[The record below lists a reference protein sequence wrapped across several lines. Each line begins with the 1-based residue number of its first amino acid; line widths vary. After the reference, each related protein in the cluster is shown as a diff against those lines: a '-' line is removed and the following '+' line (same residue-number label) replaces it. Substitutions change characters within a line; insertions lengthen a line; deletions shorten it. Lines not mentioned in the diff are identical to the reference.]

1 MAEAVAQA
9 AGPPARNGHGVT
21 PVRKDRSNA
30 VPHARQADAWTNWMQ
45 DMPASTIRT
54 IPIKHCNFEAKVRT
68 AGSGPP
74 LVYLHAAG
82 GPIWD
87 PFVEWLTQDY
97 TVYAP
102 HHPGTGET
110 VRESIYAVESLWDLV
125 LIYDELF
132 DALKLDTIPIIGTS
146 FGGMMAC
153 ELAAH
158 RPERISRMV
167 VLDPI
172 GLWRDDAPV
181 APYML
186 MPPDKLL
193 ATLYKDLESEP
204 VKAQIKMPDDPDEV
218 AVMTADLVWAL
229 GATGKFVWPIPDKGL
244 KKRLHRVTAPTLI
257 VWGED
262 DALVSAVYAK
272 EFAARIANSRVEIIK
287 DCGHVPQVER
297 LDALKPLVANFLAA
311 QRVAATA

>member
-1 MAEAVAQA
+1 MATSSV
-9 AGPPARNGHGVT
+9 
-21 PVRKDRSNA
+21 
-30 VPHARQADAWTNWMQ
+30 
-45 DMPASTIRT
+45 RT
-54 IPIKHCNFEAKVRT
+54 IPIRHCDFEAKVKT

-87 PFVEWLTQDY
+87 DFVEGLSERF

-110 VRESIYAVESLWDLV
+110 VRESIYAVQSLWDLV
-125 LIYDELF
+125 LIYDEIF
-132 DALKLDTIPIIGTS
+132 DALGLASVPVIGTS

-158 RPERISRMV
+158 RPERVSKMV
-167 VLDPI
+167 LLDPI

-181 APYML
+181 APYMV
-186 MPPDKLL
+186 MSPEKLL
-193 ATLYKDLESEP
+193 ATLYKHLDAAP
-204 VKAQIKMPDDPDEV
+204 VQKAIKMPDDPKEA
-218 AVMTADLVWAL
+218 AVVTADLIWAL

-244 KKRLHRVTAPTLI
+244 KRRLHRVTADTLI

-262 DALVSAVYAK
+262 DALISSVYAR
-272 EFAARIANSRVEIIK
+272 EFAARIAKARVEIIK

-297 LDALKPLVANFLAA
+297 LDVLRPMVTSFLAA
-311 QRVAATA
+311 

>member
-1 MAEAVAQA
+1 
-9 AGPPARNGHGVT
+9 
-21 PVRKDRSNA
+21 
-30 VPHARQADAWTNWMQ
+30 
-45 DMPASTIRT
+45 
-54 IPIKHCNFEAKVRT
+54 
-68 AGSGPP
+68 

-87 PFVEWLTQDY
+87 PFVEGLTERY

-110 VRESIYAVESLWDLV
+110 ARDSIHAVDSLWDLV
-125 LIYDELF
+125 LIYDEIF
-132 DALKLDTIPIIGTS
+132 DALDLGSVPIVGTS

-158 RPERISRMV
+158 RPERVSQMV
-167 VLDPI
+167 LLDPI

-186 MPPDKLL
+186 MPPEKLV
-193 ATLYKDLESEP
+193 ATLYKNLGSP
-204 VKAQIKMPDDPDEV
+204 AVQAALKMPDDPKAI
-218 AVMTADLVWAL
+218 AVGIADLVWSL

-244 KKRLHRVTAPTLI
+244 KKRLHRVKADTLI
-257 VWGED
+257 IWGDD
-262 DALVSAVYAK
+262 DALISSVYAK
-272 EFAARIANSRVEIIK
+272 EFADRIANSRIEIIA

-297 LDALKPLVANFLAA
+297 LEAVAPLVTNFLHA
-311 QRVAATA
+311 

>member
-1 MAEAVAQA
+1 MATTSSV
-9 AGPPARNGHGVT
+9 
-21 PVRKDRSNA
+21 
-30 VPHARQADAWTNWMQ
+30 
-45 DMPASTIRT
+45 RT
-54 IPIKHCNFEAKVRT
+54 IPIRHCDFEAKVKT

-87 PFVEWLTQDY
+87 DFVEGLAERF

-110 VRESIYAVESLWDLV
+110 VRESIYAVQSLWDLV
-125 LIYDELF
+125 LIYDEIF
-132 DALKLDTIPIIGTS
+132 DALGLASVPVIGTS

-158 RPERISRMV
+158 RPERVSKMV
-167 VLDPI
+167 LLDPI

-181 APYML
+181 APYMV
-186 MPPDKLL
+186 MSPEKLL
-193 ATLYKDLESEP
+193 ATLYKHLDAAP
-204 VKAQIKMPDDPDEV
+204 VQKAIKMPEDPKAA
-218 AVMTADLVWAL
+218 AVVIADLIWAL

-244 KKRLHRVTAPTLI
+244 KRRLHRVTADTLI

-262 DALVSAVYAK
+262 DALVSSVYAK
-272 EFAARIANSRVEIIK
+272 EFAARIAKARVEIIK

-297 LDALKPLVANFLAA
+297 LDVLRPMVTSFLAA
-311 QRVAATA
+311 

>member
-1 MAEAVAQA
+1 MDMAI
-9 AGPPARNGHGVT
+9 
-21 PVRKDRSNA
+21 
-30 VPHARQADAWTNWMQ
+30 
-45 DMPASTIRT
+45 STIKT
-54 IPIKHCNFEAKVRT
+54 IPIKHCNFEAKVKT

-87 PFVEWLTQDY
+87 PFVEWLTERY
-97 TVYAP
+97 TVFAP

-110 VRESIYAVESLWDLV
+110 ARDAIYAVESLWDLV
-125 LIYDELF
+125 LIYDEIL
-132 DALKLDTIPIIGTS
+132 DALNLPSVPVIGTS
-146 FGGMMAC
+146 YGGMMAC

-158 RPERISRMV
+158 RPERVSKMV

-172 GLWRDDAPV
+172 GLWREDAPV
-181 APYML
+181 AQYML
-186 MPPDKLL
+186 MPPEKLV
-193 ATLYKDLESEP
+193 ATLYKHLDSEP
-204 VKAQIKMPDDPDEV
+204 VKNALKMPDDPKEA
-218 AVMTADLVWAL
+218 AVVTADLVWAL

-244 KKRLHRVTAPTLI
+244 KKRLHRVKAQTLI

-262 DALVSAVYAK
+262 DALVSSIYAK

-297 LDALKPLVANFLAA
+297 LDVLKPLVAKFLEA
-311 QRVAATA
+311 

>member
-1 MAEAVAQA
+1 MA
-9 AGPPARNGHGVT
+9 T
-21 PVRKDRSNA
+21 PNV
-30 VPHARQADAWTNWMQ
+30 
-45 DMPASTIRT
+45 RT
-54 IPIKHCNFEAKVRT
+54 IPIRHCDFEAKVKT

-87 PFVEWLTQDY
+87 DFVEGLTERF

-110 VRESIYAVESLWDLV
+110 VRELIYAVQSLWDLV
-125 LIYDELF
+125 LIYDEIF
-132 DALKLDTIPIIGTS
+132 NALGLASVPVVGTS

-158 RPERISRMV
+158 RPERVSKMV
-167 VLDPI
+167 LLDPI

-181 APYML
+181 APYMV
-186 MPPDKLL
+186 MSPDKLL
-193 ATLYKDLESEP
+193 ATLYKHLDAAP
-204 VKAQIKMPDDPDEV
+204 VQKAIKMPEDPKEA
-218 AVMTADLVWAL
+218 AVVIADLIWAL

-244 KKRLHRVTAPTLI
+244 KRRLHRVTADTLI

-262 DALVSAVYAK
+262 DALVSSVYAA
-272 EFAARIANSRVEIIK
+272 EFAARIAKARVEIIK

-297 LDALKPLVANFLAA
+297 LDVLRPMVTSFLAA
-311 QRVAATA
+311 

>member
-1 MAEAVAQA
+1 M
-9 AGPPARNGHGVT
+9 VT
-21 PVRKDRSNA
+21 ATVK
-30 VPHARQADAWTNWMQ
+30 
-45 DMPASTIRT
+45 T
-54 IPIKHCNFEAKVRT
+54 IPIRHCNFEAKVKT
-68 AGSGPP
+68 AGNGPP
-74 LVYLHAAG
+74 LLYLHAAG

-87 PFVEWLTQDY
+87 PFVERLCGKY

-110 VRESIYAVESLWDLV
+110 ARDAIHLVDSLWDLV
-125 LIYDELF
+125 LIYDELL
-132 DALKLDTIPIIGTS
+132 DALNLKSVPVIGTS

-158 RPERISRMV
+158 QPDRISKMV

-186 MPPDKLL
+186 MPAEKLL
-193 ATLYKDLESEP
+193 ATLYKDLDSLP
-204 VKAQIKMPDDPDEV
+204 VQKAIKMPDDPKEA
-218 AVMTADLVWAL
+218 AVVTADLVWAL

-244 KKRLHRVTAPTLI
+244 KKRMHRIKADTLI

-262 DALVSAVYAK
+262 DALISSVYAK
-272 EFAARIANSRVEIIK
+272 EFASRIAKSRVEIIK

-297 LDALKPLVANFLAA
+297 LEVLGPMVEKFLG
-311 QRVAATA
+311 V

>member
-1 MAEAVAQA
+1 MVA
-9 AGPPARNGHGVT
+9 
-21 PVRKDRSNA
+21 
-30 VPHARQADAWTNWMQ
+30 
-45 DMPASTIRT
+45 TIKT
-54 IPIKHCNFEAKVRT
+54 LPLKHCQFEAKVKT

-87 PFVEWLTQDY
+87 DFVAGLSKHF

-102 HHPGTGET
+102 HHPGTGDT
-110 VRESIYAVESLWDLV
+110 LRESIYSVESLWDLV

-132 DALKLDTIPIIGTS
+132 DALNLNSVPVIGTS

-158 RPERISRMV
+158 RPERISKL
-167 VLDPI
+167 VLLAPI

-186 MPPDKLL
+186 MPPEKLA
-193 ATLYKDLESEP
+193 ATLYKDLSSEP
-204 VKAQIKMPDDPDEV
+204 VQKVLQMPADADE
-218 AVMTADLVWAL
+218 AATALADLVWAL
-229 GATGKFVWPIPDKGL
+229 GATGKFIWPIPDKGL
-244 KKRLHRVTAPTLI
+244 KKRMHRIKAKTLI

-262 DALVSAVYAK
+262 DALISPIYAN
-272 EFAARIANSRVEIIK
+272 EFASRIVNSQVEIIK
-287 DCGHVPQVER
+287 DCGHVPQVEQ
-297 LDALKPLVANFLAA
+297 LPELGPLVTRFLAA
-311 QRVAATA
+311 

>member
-1 MAEAVAQA
+1 M
-9 AGPPARNGHGVT
+9 VT
-21 PVRKDRSNA
+21 ATVK
-30 VPHARQADAWTNWMQ
+30 
-45 DMPASTIRT
+45 T
-54 IPIKHCNFEAKVRT
+54 IPIRHCNFEAKVKT
-68 AGSGPP
+68 AGNGPP
-74 LVYLHAAG
+74 LLYLHAAG

-87 PFVEWLTQDY
+87 PFVEGLCEQF

-110 VRESIYAVESLWDLV
+110 ARDAIYTVDSLWDLV
-125 LIYDELF
+125 LIYEEIL
-132 DALKLDTIPIIGTS
+132 DALNLTSVPVIGTS

-158 RPERISRMV
+158 RPDRVSKMI

-186 MPPDKLL
+186 MPPEKLL
-193 ATLYKDLESEP
+193 ATLYKHLDSEP
-204 VKAQIKMPDDPDEV
+204 VQQAIKMPDDPKEV
-218 AVMTADLVWAL
+218 AVITADLVWAL

-244 KKRLHRVTAPTLI
+244 KKRLHRVKAPTMI

-297 LDALKPLVANFLAA
+297 LDVLRPLVANFLAS
-311 QRVAATA
+311 

>member
-1 MAEAVAQA
+1 MATSSV
-9 AGPPARNGHGVT
+9 
-21 PVRKDRSNA
+21 
-30 VPHARQADAWTNWMQ
+30 
-45 DMPASTIRT
+45 RT
-54 IPIKHCNFEAKVRT
+54 IPIRHCDFEAKVKT

-87 PFVEWLTQDY
+87 DFVEGLTERF

-110 VRESIYAVESLWDLV
+110 VRESIYAVQSLWDLV
-125 LIYDELF
+125 LIYDEIF
-132 DALKLDTIPIIGTS
+132 DALGLASVPVVGTS

-158 RPERISRMV
+158 RPERVSKMV
-167 VLDPI
+167 LLDPI

-181 APYML
+181 APYMV
-186 MPPDKLL
+186 MSPEKLL
-193 ATLYKDLESEP
+193 ATLYKHLDAAP
-204 VKAQIKMPDDPDEV
+204 VQKAIKMPDDPKEA
-218 AVMTADLVWAL
+218 AVVTADLIWSL

-244 KKRLHRVTAPTLI
+244 KRRLHRVTADTLI

-262 DALVSAVYAK
+262 DALVSSVYAR
-272 EFAARIANSRVEIIK
+272 EFAARIANARVEIIK

-297 LDALKPLVANFLAA
+297 LDVLRPMVTSFLAA
-311 QRVAATA
+311 

>member
-1 MAEAVAQA
+1 MA
-9 AGPPARNGHGVT
+9 T
-21 PVRKDRSNA
+21 PSIK
-30 VPHARQADAWTNWMQ
+30 
-45 DMPASTIRT
+45 T
-54 IPIKHCNFEAKVRT
+54 IPIRHCNFEAKVKT

-87 PFVEWLTQDY
+87 PFVEGLTERY

-110 VRESIYAVESLWDLV
+110 ARDSIHAVDSLWDLV
-125 LIYDELF
+125 LIYDEIF
-132 DALKLDTIPIIGTS
+132 DALNLGSVPIVGTS

-158 RPERISRMV
+158 RPERVSQMV
-167 VLDPI
+167 LLDPI

-186 MPPDKLL
+186 MPPEKLV
-193 ATLYKDLESEP
+193 ATLYKNLGSP
-204 VKAQIKMPDDPDEV
+204 AVQAALKMPDDPKAI
-218 AVMTADLVWAL
+218 AVGIADLVWSL

-244 KKRLHRVTAPTLI
+244 KKRLHRVKADTLI
-257 VWGED
+257 IWGDD
-262 DALVSAVYAK
+262 DALISSVYAK
-272 EFAARIANSRVEIIK
+272 EFADRIVNSRIEIIK

-297 LDALKPLVANFLAA
+297 LEAVAPLVTNFLHA
-311 QRVAATA
+311 